1 VLGFISHGGTVRTE
15 EIQKVPSHSFQNS
28 EDNLRDRRAAVRE
41 NKSVPSQHPVKRGR
55 GTVKPAESRLIV
67 FCCNPYLNSRFPID
81 TQAAKRNMLQI
92 MATRQITQRMKD
104 YRTRLRQQGLRPVQ
118 IWVPDQRAPRFM
130 EELERQVKNLSE
142 QDENETLDLL
152 ERISDWPEE

>member
-1 VLGFISHGGTVRTE
+1 MFCRIPPPIS
-15 EIQKVPSHSFQNS
+15 
-28 EDNLRDRRAAVRE
+28 
-41 NKSVPSQHPVKRGR
+41 
-55 GTVKPAESRLIV
+55 
-67 FCCNPYLNSRFPID
+67 YFPID
-81 TQAAKRNMLQI
+81 TQRSCRNMLQV

-130 EELERQVKNLSE
+130 EELERQVKNLSQ